1 VKVVLVAIAHLGSCS
16 NCTSY
21 QATRLNIKY
30 RLKKGGTEKDFVHT
44 LNSTIVANPRTIV
57 AILEVYQ
64 QDDGS
69 VKPLRNEGNS
79 TQILVQSVTFHLLNS
94 S

>member
-1 VKVVLVAIAHLGSCS
+1 
-16 NCTSY
+16 
-21 QATRLNIKY
+21 LNIKY

-44 LNSTIVANPRTIV
+44 LNSTIVANPRTMV

-69 VKPLRNEGNS
+69 VKIPQAL
-79 TQILVQSVTFHLLNS
+79 HKYMPS
-94 S
+94 SMKEIVPKS